1 MPEIGKKYF
10 AHIFQKEHI
19 MNTATYDSLGYAESN
34 FSSVEEYPEG
44 LTDQDLID
52 EQEMLQEFANEARL
66 EESEM
71 TRFENEMQRRQN
83 EIATVQ
89 SMLESDQE
97 PSLRTKDR
105 IQHALGDLAPKS
117 NSDKL

>member
-1 MPEIGKKYF
+1 
-10 AHIFQKEHI
+10 
-19 MNTATYDSLGYAESN
+19 MNTATYDSLGYAEADYD
-34 FSSVEEYPEG
+34 SVEQYSEG
-44 LTDQDLID
+44 QTDQDLID
-52 EQEMLQEFANEARL
+52 EQEILQEFATEARL

-83 EIATVQ
+83 EIASVQ

-97 PSLRTKDR
+97 PSGRNKDR

-117 NSDKL
+117 ITHAE